1 MKWLLV
7 AVIVGAT
14 TLTDLLQAIGM
25 KRHGEIRDFRPGA
38 LTTVLAAIARNRYI
52 IGSVVCSAISF
63 FAFVK
68 LLAIADLSFA
78 VPATAASFAIET
90 VLARVVL
97 REQISGIRWAGAALV
112 VCGVALVGL

>member
-1 MKWLLV
+1 MRWLLV
-7 AVIVGAT
+7 AVIVSAT

-25 KRHGEIRDFRPGA
+25 KRHGEIMDFRPGA
-38 LTTVLAAIARNRYI
+38 LGRVLAAIARNRYI
-52 IGSVVCSAISF
+52 IGSVLCSAVSF

-68 LLAIADLSFA
+68 LVSIADLSFA
-78 VPATAASFAIET
+78 VPSTAASFALET

-97 REQISGIRWAGAALV
+97 RERISGARWAGAALV